1 MKLQDMT
8 GLRFGRLLV
17 LSRLPNKHE
26 ACWLCQCDCGAKASV
41 LGSKLRAGD
50 TQSCGCLR
58 REKTAERGRINR
70 THGKHGSPEY
80 GTWAQMWNR
89 CTNPANGN
97 WPNYGARGIT
107 VCDRWKSFEAFLA
120 DMGPR
125 PAGTTLDRINNNG
138 NYEPEN
144 CRWATVAEQNG
155 NRRTTVWI
163 ERNDKRQS
171 LAAWAREVGISSACL
186 SMRLRAGW
194 PIERAL
200 KRLRAA
206 AA

>member
-1 MKLQDMT
+1 
-8 GLRFGRLLV
+8 
-17 LSRLPNKHE
+17 
-26 ACWLCQCDCGAKASV
+26 
-41 LGSKLRAGD
+41 
-50 TQSCGCLR
+50 
-58 REKTAERGRINR
+58 
-70 THGKHGSPEY
+70 
-80 GTWAQMWNR
+80 MWNR
-89 CTNPANGN
+89 CTNPVNGN